1 MAQYYVNDPDK
12 PYSNS
17 CPYNFKGYMTVGE
30 SEKLLAIAAQ
40 NGWRELDINDYIRK
54 LIREYPDQKLD
65 NN

>member
-1 MAQYYVNDPDK
+1 MAKYYGTSSDE

-54 LIREYPDQKLD
+54 LIREYPIQKLD
-65 NN
+65 KN